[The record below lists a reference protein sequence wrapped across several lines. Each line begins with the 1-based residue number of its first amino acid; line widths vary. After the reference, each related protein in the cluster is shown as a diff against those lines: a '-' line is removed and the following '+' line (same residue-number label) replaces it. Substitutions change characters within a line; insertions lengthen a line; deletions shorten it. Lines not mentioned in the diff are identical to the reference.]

1 MLYSSVCSLCSFTFE
16 TMPQV
21 LLLLVSKRPRT
32 FVTVIMQIRTFSLNL
47 GTYNKNFEAIED
59 SLGRSF
65 QKELKY
71 ILKGIKKKKIS
82 GNFSEKHC
90 VVTLILNTTRFL
102 ILLVQICMD
111 GLSST
116 DSILNKL
123 LKIILHIRHRI

>member
-1 MLYSSVCSLCSFTFE
+1 
-16 TMPQV
+16 MPQV

-32 FVTVIMQIRTFSLNL
+32 FITLIMQIRKFLLNL
-47 GTYNKNFEAIED
+47 GTCNKNFEAIED

-71 ILKGIKKKKIS
+71 ILKGIKKRS
-82 GNFSEKHC
+82 FSEKHC

-116 DSILNKL
+116 YS
-123 LKIILHIRHRI
+123 

>member
-32 FVTVIMQIRTFSLNL
+32 FITLIMQIRKFLLNL
-47 GTYNKNFEAIED
+47 GTCNKNFEAIED

-71 ILKGIKKKKIS
+71 ILKGIRKKKFFRKTLRCNL
-82 GNFSEKHC
+82 NFEYN
-90 VVTLILNTTRFL
+90 TIFDFIGADLYGWIIFYIL
-102 ILLVQICMD
+102 V
-111 GLSST
+111 
-116 DSILNKL
+116 ILNKL

>member
-32 FVTVIMQIRTFSLNL
+32 FITLIMQIRKFLLNL
-47 GTYNKNFEAIED
+47 GTCNKNFEAIED

-71 ILKGIKKKKIS
+71 ILKGIKKR
-82 GNFSEKHC
+82 NFSEKHC